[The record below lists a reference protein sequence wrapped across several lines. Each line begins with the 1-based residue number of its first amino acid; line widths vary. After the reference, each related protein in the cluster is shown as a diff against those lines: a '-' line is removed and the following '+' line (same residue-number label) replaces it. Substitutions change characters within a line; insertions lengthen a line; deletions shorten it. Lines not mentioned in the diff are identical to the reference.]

1 MTQINEGLRAGDLE
15 GTVER
20 RFSVD
25 QFKSKMGDDSDVM
38 VLAFVASSHEA
49 AKDLER
55 FAEKGYKKVLD
66 ADATPGTMEDSKYRV
81 FVEFPREEG
90 IDRHILDFLTDLK
103 KLTNIENF
111 EFTYHKRTVPF
122 EASAANIAS
131 VLPLTPIAYKKKIN
145 ELKLG
150 EVHSFFDKFN
160 LMEFKLDNN
169 IIEVI
174 KPGHKERLKFE
185 LHSYGNTQMVM
196 KETKAFLIDD
206 KSMAECIFLTK
217 FFGPYHITKTTENR
231 FIFTKGGNSA
241 VVSKYKW

>member
-1 MTQINEGLRAGDLE
+1 MMQINEGLRAGDLE
-15 GTVER
+15 GTIER

-66 ADATPGTMEDSKYRV
+66 ADATPGTMADSKYRV

-90 IDRHILDFLTDLK
+90 IDRHIFDFLTDLK
-103 KLTNIENF
+103 KLTNIEHF

-122 EASAANIAS
+122 EASASNIATI
-131 VLPLTPIAYKKKIN
+131 LPLTPIAYRKKIN

-174 KPGHKERLKFE
+174 KPGNKERLKFE

-231 FIFTKGGNSA
+231 FIFTSDRNSA
-241 VVSKYKW
+241 IVSKYKW

>member
-1 MTQINEGLRAGDLE
+1 MKINEGLRAGDLE
-15 GTVER
+15 GTIEK

-25 QFKSKMGDDSDVM
+25 RFKSKMGDDQDVL
-38 VLAFVASSHEA
+38 VLAFTVSSAEA

-55 FAEKGYKKVLD
+55 FCEKGYKKILD
-66 ADATPGTMEDSKYRV
+66 ADATPGTMEDAKYRV

-90 IDRHILDFLTDLK
+90 IDRHIYDFLQDLK
-103 KLTNIENF
+103 KLTNLELL
-111 EFTYHKRTVPF
+111 EFTYHTREVPF
-122 EASAANIAS
+122 EASAKNIAE
-131 VLPLTPIAYKKKIN
+131 VLPLTPIAYRKKIN
-145 ELKLG
+145 HLKLG
-150 EVHSFFDKFN
+150 EVHAFFDKFN

-185 LHSYGNTQMVM
+185 LHTYGNSQTVL
-196 KETKAFLIDD
+196 KEIKAFLIDD